1 MKLHSMR
8 LFLVL
13 FITCMAFGSVS
24 GSFAEELADTGYPAE
39 ITSRLFQ
46 KRVGLTFF
54 KNSTACQDDRLVTI
68 TDKTITDYLQESCSD
83 VFLVKDENQAFS
95 ELRNRQPRHVSG
107 IIDNLTLAMQGRK
120 LGLNAIITGEI
131 SEIKGVQEELG
142 YLWLKQMVF
151 FVHVHVLIEVYDTET
166 GAKLLDKYVSEE
178 GEISEDAYYK
188 INSKDFTPAFPV
200 IENLLVSLSGK
211 LADEACELL
220 EDEPFKTYV
229 KSTDGK
235 RITVTAG
242 RNAGIAKGSLFN
254 IHDASRIISGKDGHE
269 FIISGPVT
277 GKLQIDTVYEDSAE
291 GLIVEGENKGMDSC
305 LKLLEE

>member
-1 MKLHSMR
+1 
-8 LFLVL
+8 
-13 FITCMAFGSVS
+13 
-24 GSFAEELADTGYPAE
+24 
-39 ITSRLFQ
+39 
-46 KRVGLTFF
+46 VGLTFF
-54 KNSTACQDDRLVTI
+54 KNSTAFHDDRLLTI
-68 TDKTITDYLQESCSD
+68 TDKTITDYLQGSCSD
-83 VFLVKDENQAFS
+83 VVPVTNENQAFS
-95 ELRNRQPRHVSG
+95 DLRNKQPRHVSG

-120 LGLNAIITGEI
+120 LGLNAIITGEV

-142 YLWLKQMVF
+142 YLWLKEMVF

-188 INSKDFTPAFPV
+188 INSKDFTPALPV
-200 IENLLVSLSGK
+200 IENLLVSLSAK

-220 EDEPFKTYV
+220 EDESFKTYV

-235 RITVTAG
+235 RITITAG
-242 RNAGIAKGSLFN
+242 KNAGIAKGSLFN